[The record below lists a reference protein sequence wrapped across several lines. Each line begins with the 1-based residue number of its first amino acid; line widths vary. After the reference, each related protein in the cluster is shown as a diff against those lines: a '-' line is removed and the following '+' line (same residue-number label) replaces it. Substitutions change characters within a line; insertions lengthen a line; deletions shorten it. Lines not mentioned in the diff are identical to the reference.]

1 MNQPPIGPDPH
12 ATQPIPAAPAS
23 PLPLA
28 YAHRFGSVPFYL
40 IARLLA
46 CAIDGIALAFVIAA
60 FAFNALEPGGASIF
74 SRRDEGAFGTLAL
87 VAFGGAFALAFVCEG
102 LFGTTL
108 GKSLFGL
115 RVRRTDGRH
124 AGVGRVLVRAL
135 LRPID
140 VLLVGPILALVT
152 PRHQRLGDLASGAV
166 VAQSRVGPLA
176 SLIAIV
182 LLGGLAYAQIVF
194 GGGLT
199 SALGISA
206 EAAAFGPDVVTKAGA
221 LVGLAIPRVSLPAI
235 PVPVALPSP
244 SPSASPVQSA
254 TAPAFS
260 DESPEPAVATPPE
273 TADPAPDASEPAPEE
288 SAPTPE
294 ATDATGV

>member
-1 MNQPPIGPDPH
+1 MNEPPIGPDPH
-12 ATQPIPAAPAS
+12 ATQPIPATPAS
-23 PLPLA
+23 PSPA
-28 YAHRFGSVPFYL
+28 YAHRFGNVPFYL

-60 FAFNALEPGGASIF
+60 FAFNAFEPGGVSIF
-74 SRRDEGAFGTLAL
+74 SRGDESAFGALAL
-87 VAFGGAFALAFVCEG
+87 VAFGGAFAFAFV
-102 LFGTTL
+102 
-108 GKSLFGL
+108 
-115 RVRRTDGRH
+115 
-124 AGVGRVLVRAL
+124 RAV
-135 LRPID
+135 LRPVD

-176 SLIAIV
+176 SLIASA
-182 LLGGLAYAQIVF
+182 LLGGLVYAQIVF
-194 GGGLT
+194 GGGAT

-221 LVGLAIPRVSLPAI
+221 LVGLAIPRVNLPAV

-244 SPSASPVQSA
+244 SAAPTESPTTS
-254 TAPAFS
+254 AFS
-260 DESPEPAVATPPE
+260 EESPEPAVATPPE
-273 TADPAPDASEPAPEE
+273 TADPAPDASDPAPEE

-294 ATDATGV
+294 GTDATGV